1 MKIKIDFVTNSSSS
15 SYVLMLEKNEVD
27 DFKDFICELHN
38 HEDASNEGACWRLIT
53 EDLNELRE
61 YTNDG
66 PFDWAS
72 RPSGLNFYLLDE
84 QTYNNAKEIINQKKV
99 VAIISVDWNAT
110 DHLNDEYGTKIVQE
124 YL

>member
-15 SYVLMLEKNEVD
+15 CYVIMLEKNEVE
-27 DFKDFICELHN
+27 DFRDFICELHN

-53 EDLNELRE
+53 GDLKELRE

-72 RPSGLNFYLLDE
+72 RPHGLNFYMLDE
-84 QTYNNAKEIINQKKV
+84 QTYNNAKDIIDQKKI
-99 VAIISVDWNAT
+99 VAIISVDWNASEHVT
-110 DHLNDEYGTKIVQE
+110 DEYGPNIIQE
-124 YL
+124 FL